1 MKIQDRYYWEAKR
14 LGYKSRASFKLL
26 QINERFYILKKGY
39 RVLDL
44 GAAPG
49 GWSQVAREIVGS
61 NGTVVAVDIKPVKIE
76 NVIYLKKNVFDE
88 DIIDVLKNY
97 APFHAVLSDMSP
109 KISGVSSWDH
119 ARSIELAE
127 RSLEIAV
134 EVLKDRGH
142 FVTKIFR
149 GDMENAFKRK
159 CEKFFEL
166 VKPHKPRASSPK
178 SSEIYIVCKRFRLSR
193 TP

>member
-1 MKIQDRYYWEAKR
+1 MKIQDHYYWEAKR

-26 QINERFYILKKGY
+26 QINERFYIIKKGY

-49 GWSQVAREIVGS
+49 GWSQVAREIVGLS
-61 NGTVVAVDIKPVKIE
+61 GTVVAVDIKPVKIG
-76 NVIYLKKNVFDE
+76 NVIYIQKNVFDK

-97 APFHAVLSDMSP
+97 APFHVVLSDMSP

-134 EVLKDRGH
+134 EVLKDGGH
-142 FVTKIFR
+142 FITKIFR
-149 GDMENAFKRK
+149 GDMENAFKRE
-159 CEKFFEL
+159 CENFFEL
-166 VKPHKPRASSPK
+166 VKAHKPRASSPR